1 MCIILWI
8 SLFLGFLSESISNL
22 FEVGTGYLFPGG
34 GHGHFVSVWLNSLV
48 GRIGTMLILILTF
61 IAILFFGFERTF
73 YKCVD
78 YIKEQIRRHQ
88 EKALAALAE
97 REARAAAAVKKHNGK
112 PTHNKIPKTKIQQ
125 ARFRQ
130 GERRRRTRGFS
141 P

>member
-97 REARAAAAVKKHNGK
+97 REARAAAC
-112 PTHNKIPKTKIQQ
+112 P
-125 ARFRQ
+125 
-130 GERRRRTRGFS
+130 
-141 P
+141 